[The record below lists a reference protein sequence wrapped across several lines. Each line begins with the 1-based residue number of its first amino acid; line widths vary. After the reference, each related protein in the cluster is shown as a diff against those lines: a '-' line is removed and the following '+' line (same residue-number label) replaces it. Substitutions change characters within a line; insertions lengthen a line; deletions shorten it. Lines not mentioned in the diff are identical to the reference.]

1 LIEINLL
8 PGGPSRRP
16 AGGGRSL
23 RMPAM
28 PNFGGGDPRVAAVG
42 AAGILMLLLCGFGYW
57 RVNARQQELQ
67 AKVEEAAADSTRLAT
82 TIQLV
87 HDLEARQDTIREKIG
102 IIRSV
107 DQRRFVWPHVLD
119 EVSHALPPY
128 TWLTRLSSAEDAPA
142 PAPAKKPGEPAAPAP
157 AAAAAAAASGPRLTL
172 EGNTASTQA
181 LTRFMKTLEAS
192 PMLRD
197 VALITSSQTT
207 DQGRVFLKFTLEARY
222 ENPDP
227 ASIRTVPLFVSR

>member
-1 LIEINLL
+1 MIEINLL
-8 PGGPSRRP
+8 PGGTTRRP
-16 AGGGRSL
+16 AGGGRQL

-28 PNFGGGDPRVAAVG
+28 PAFGGDPRVVAVG
-42 AAGILMLLLCGFGYW
+42 VAAIVVLLGSGYLYW
-57 RVNARQQELQ
+57 RVSGRQQELQ
-67 AKVEEAAADSTRLAT
+67 GKVEEAVADSTRLAT
-82 TIQLV
+82 TIKLV

-142 PAPAKKPGEPAAPAP
+142 APAAGPPKPGAPPAPAAPA
-157 AAAAAAAASGPRLTL
+157 GPRLTL
-172 EGNTASTQA
+172 EGNTATTQA

-222 ENPDP
+222 ETPDP